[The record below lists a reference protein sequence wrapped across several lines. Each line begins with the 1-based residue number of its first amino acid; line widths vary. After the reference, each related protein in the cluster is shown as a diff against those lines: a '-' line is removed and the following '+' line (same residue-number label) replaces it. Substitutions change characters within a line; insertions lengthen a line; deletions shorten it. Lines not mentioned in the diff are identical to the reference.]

1 MTRPSRDTR
10 IVEKLR
16 YANPDDPLEMG
27 RRPGHLIWRVQQRA
41 WRVFADVAGARGVT
55 PVQASVLM
63 VVFSRPGID
72 QKSLAEVIALD
83 RATTGNVVGRL
94 EARGLLRRATPKS
107 DRRARTLFLTVS
119 GALLNRKLGSVTREA
134 RRLLVRELTAAEQ
147 RELVRLL
154 RKILRI

>member
-1 MTRPSRDTR
+1 M
-10 IVEKLR
+10 
-16 YANPDDPLEMG
+16 
-27 RRPGHLIWRVQQRA
+27 
-41 WRVFADVAGARGVT
+41 FADVAGPYDVT
-55 PVQASVLM
+55 PVQASILM

-94 EARGLLRRATPKS
+94 EARGLLRRTTPKS
-107 DRRARTLFLTVS
+107 DRRARALFLTSS
-119 GALLNRKLGSVTREA
+119 GKLLNRKLGSVTREA

-147 RELVRLL
+147 RELVRLM